1 MSTHTASSQTTGPQ
15 AAVATIPTARYVAGA
30 LFGLAS
36 VTIWAGWMSITRLG
50 VTSSLGVYD
59 VTMLRYATAGLVLL
73 PVLLRPGLGLD
84 KAKPWQLLVMI
95 AGAGAPYAV
104 VAGFGLRTTPAGE
117 AGVLIPGVMPLFVA
131 LISAVA
137 LRERFSMQRKVGYAL
152 ILASV
157 ALIAGVG
164 AVATGLGSGIG
175 HLLCMAGAFMWA
187 CYAVALRKSGLG
199 ALHAVAVVSVGSA
212 LLYLPL
218 YGLLHGFT
226 AFDAPLRDV
235 VFQAVY
241 QGVFATVI
249 SLFLFARSVA
259 LLGASAGAAFGAC
272 VPVMAALMAIPILG
286 EYPSGTDWLGIFAAT
301 IGVYLA
307 SGGPLPR
314 RG

>member
-1 MSTHTASSQTTGPQ
+1 
-15 AAVATIPTARYVAGA
+15 
-30 LFGLAS
+30 
-36 VTIWAGWMSITRLG
+36 
-50 VTSSLGVYD
+50 
-59 VTMLRYATAGLVLL
+59 
-73 PVLLRPGLGLD
+73 
-84 KAKPWQLLVMI
+84 
-95 AGAGAPYAV
+95 
-104 VAGFGLRTTPAGE
+104 
-117 AGVLIPGVMPLFVA
+117 MPLFVA

-137 LRERFSMQRKVGYAL
+137 LRERFSVQRKVGYAL

-218 YGLLHGFT
+218 YGMLHGFT

-249 SLFLFARSVA
+249 A